1 MCNAWNHPPE
11 CRCGW
16 GGDGHAGKRLFG
28 SDYNQWVPPLDLSRE
43 SFTRPNASCPVCGA
57 LVFFYKSPDGGR
69 VFFDEL
75 GPPWPKHP
83 CTNSTSIPAKLS
95 AAKKLSLHEDRSAW
109 EDQGWRPVHLRY
121 DSEIDKFFSR
131 LHLIKDGVETNLYLR
146 KSSLTRYGKKIS
158 ILAHLPAHIREIRED
173 VFELSMLDSFARP
186 VQMSCFA
193 NLSLARDR
201 EPTPV
206 RKSSKKQ
213 VKQLPPAPKT
223 QKFTMKRKRRSGS
236 RER

>member
-16 GGDGHAGKRLFG
+16 GGEGHAGKRQVG

-43 SFTRPNASCPVCGA
+43 SFTCPNACCPVCGA

-95 AAKKLSLHEDRSAW
+95 VARLSLHEDRSAW
-109 EDQGWRPVHLRY
+109 EDQGWRPVQLRY

-131 LHLIKDGVETNLYLR
+131 LNLISGGVETNLYLR
-146 KSSLTRYGKKIS
+146 KSSLTRYGKKVS
-158 ILAHLPAHIREIRED
+158 IQAHLPAHIREIRED
-173 VFELSMLDSFARP
+173 VFELSMLDRFARP
-186 VQMSCFA
+186 VLMSCFA
-193 NLSLARDR
+193 NLALARDR

-206 RKSSKKQ
+206 RKPGRKR
-213 VKQLPPAPKT
+213 VKQLPPAPRT
-223 QKFTMKRKRRSGS
+223 QKFTLKRKRRSGS
-236 RER
+236 RRG

>member
-16 GGDGHAGKRLFG
+16 GGDGHAGKGQFG

-57 LVFFYKSPDGGR
+57 LAFFYKSPDGGR

-83 CTNSTSIPAKLS
+83 CTSSTSIPAKLS
-95 AAKKLSLHEDRSAW
+95 VARLSRQEDRSTW
-109 EDQGWRPVHLRY
+109 EEQGWRPVQLRY
-121 DSEIDKFFSR
+121 DSEVDKYFSR

-146 KSSLTRYGKKIS
+146 KSSITQYGKKIS
-158 ILAHLPAHIREIRED
+158 IQAHLPAHIREIRKD

-193 NLSLARDR
+193 NLALARDR

-206 RKSSKKQ
+206 RKSGKKRS
-213 VKQLPPAPKT
+213 KQLPTAPKS
-223 QKFTMKRKRRSGS
+223 QKFKLKRKRRSGL
-236 RER
+236 RRG